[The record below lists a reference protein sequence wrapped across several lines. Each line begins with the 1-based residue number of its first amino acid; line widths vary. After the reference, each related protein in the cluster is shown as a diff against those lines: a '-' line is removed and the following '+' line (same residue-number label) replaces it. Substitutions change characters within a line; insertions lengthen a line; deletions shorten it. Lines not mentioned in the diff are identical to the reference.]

1 MLKSKLKGGQ
11 KMNSLEILKYLNQLD
26 IKQKDIASYLGIT
39 RQTVAKIQNGEY
51 YQLKEPVKE
60 KLSMLEN
67 RTKDE
72 VEKIM
77 LIDSKLDEIKK
88 TIITGDLEYID
99 QAYEGISYMHYWIT
113 DSKFIEQP
121 KYHKYYFGH
130 MNNFYPRYNQA
141 ALFMRNT
148 LNRRKYPLVTFQ
160 VDYKKNLI
168 TSACIKSFKP
178 EFYKPEYNLSDVH
191 FPIQIEAFIQL
202 LNDRIKPKAKFLVY
216 LDYLDDDWDYV
227 IGKTRKKDQVQNE
240 IYDLSRLLN
249 FFENAQNYYGPLIED
264 ALSQFKINYEKDKLL
279 RDCYYRADKIVELI
293 NMISL
298 DGLSEKVYDKSSYLF
313 DSHGL
318 KRENNYMKKERR
330 KLKGE

>member
-1 MLKSKLKGGQ
+1 MLQSQLKGGQ

-51 YQLKEPVKE
+51 FQLKEPVKE

-178 EFYKPEYNLSDVH
+178 EFNKLEYNLSDVH
-191 FPIQIEAFIQL
+191 FPIQFEAFIQL

-216 LDYLDDDWDYV
+216 LDYLDDDWGYV
-227 IGKTRKKDQVQNE
+227 IGKTGKKDQVQNE

-279 RDCYYRADKIVELI
+279 KDCCYRADKIVELI